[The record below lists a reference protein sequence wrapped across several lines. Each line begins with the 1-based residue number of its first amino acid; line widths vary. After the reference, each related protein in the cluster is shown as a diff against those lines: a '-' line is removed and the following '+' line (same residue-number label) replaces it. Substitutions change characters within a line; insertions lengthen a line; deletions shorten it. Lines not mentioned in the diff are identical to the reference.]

1 MNRPAVVLELL
12 EVCDLMTVDAQTLV
26 DALTS
31 RTVNA
36 MKEAVKTDLSATEVS
51 LATARLA
58 GTEFETTLNHYHVL
72 RNHPYNHAK
81 PTLTSC
87 RLDV

>member
-51 LATARLA
+51 LATERLV
-58 GTEFETTLNHYHVL
+58 GTAF
-72 RNHPYNHAK
+72 
-81 PTLTSC
+81 
-87 RLDV
+87 

>member
-1 MNRPAVVLELL
+1 MNRRAVVLELL

-51 LATARLA
+51 LATERLV
-58 GTEFETTLNHYHVL
+58 GTAF
-72 RNHPYNHAK
+72 
-81 PTLTSC
+81 
-87 RLDV
+87 

>member
-1 MNRPAVVLELL
+1 MNRPAVALELL

-51 LATARLA
+51 LATERLA
-58 GTEFETTLNHYHVL
+58 STAF
-72 RNHPYNHAK
+72 
-81 PTLTSC
+81 
-87 RLDV
+87 

>member
-1 MNRPAVVLELL
+1 MNRSIVILELL

-51 LATARLA
+51 LATKQLA
-58 GTEFETTLNHYHVL
+58 GTDHQVL
-72 RNHPYNHAK
+72 RNHPYNHANS
-81 PTLTSC
+81 TLASC
-87 RLDV
+87 DLNV

>member
-51 LATARLA
+51 LATEWLA
-58 GTEFETTLNHYHVL
+58 GTAF
-72 RNHPYNHAK
+72 
-81 PTLTSC
+81 
-87 RLDV
+87 

>member
-1 MNRPAVVLELL
+1 MCMNRPAVVLELL

-51 LATARLA
+51 LATERLV
-58 GTEFETTLNHYHVL
+58 GTAF
-72 RNHPYNHAK
+72 
-81 PTLTSC
+81 
-87 RLDV
+87 